1 MFESIAEMEDL
12 PDELIGTPFERL
24 IIMALKEFGKV
35 IRNLEGRIEILEKK
49 LKKIGGK

>member
-1 MFESIAEMEDL
+1 MFESITKMEDL

-35 IRNLEGRIEILEKK
+35 IRNLEDRIEKLEQ
-49 LKKIGGK
+49 GGK